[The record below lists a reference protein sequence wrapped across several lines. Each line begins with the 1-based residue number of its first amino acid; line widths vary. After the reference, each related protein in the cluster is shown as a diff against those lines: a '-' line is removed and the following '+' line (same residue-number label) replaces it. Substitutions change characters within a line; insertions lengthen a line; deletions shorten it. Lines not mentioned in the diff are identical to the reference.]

1 MHLNILRVIALP
13 LPRYHELTCIQSRL
27 DREFFQGP
35 ITSLAFF
42 RDAEYLLAGEDTHL
56 TVYDLQPGHA
66 VRVGSVRVFSAQPIH
81 GIRLLSNGRVLTWG
95 AAQIAVV
102 SNIEGLISAAD
113 GQVVVNKTAA
123 PDWVYDVAP
132 SPYNDYSAVL
142 ATAHNEVVHL
152 HLSGGD
158 APVVGAV
165 VSPSRPILYAARLK
179 WLDQDSVLMAGGTI
193 FGEILVWRCHI
204 SESRSELLA
213 ILNGHEGSIFGV
225 DISEELPCEDGS
237 TLRLIASCSD
247 DRTVRIW
254 NITGQDGVHEKKHDF
269 SAPRETGFGS
279 KAGLDDGPRAEEL
292 RPMATI
298 MGHLSRIWGIKFA
311 ALTEGQTLPKT
322 PMSLYSFGEDSTAQ
336 QWQLNINISL
346 ENASGSLKH
355 TETYAVHDGKHL
367 WAHAV
372 VNRGDQTLIATGGAD
387 SKISLITQPVS
398 LASSTSTSTS
408 ELTGLDFQ
416 DVATSLSNLREL
428 KPLRA
433 REIFSRYDFISDDR
447 VLVTTNWGR
456 LLVGVF
462 RPNLEWKEIELE
474 EHMNVEFQSCYTLKT
489 IGNGTAILGTTSGKL
504 YYFSEAQG
512 VTLVGSV
519 PGKIFNI
526 SILSTTGEGPT
537 ELIVHLH
544 GTSDS
549 QYFSIDWRTG
559 TVVATTDI
567 RGIDRRFVAI
577 SAARFRS
584 DLIAIGSRHGFLSI
598 LRQTGNGFR
607 PILDFRFNTRDA
619 ITGLVPLPA
628 TEGQEAPLY
637 FLATSRDT
645 KYRIY
650 EIEDLG
656 EEVRLHLQHEVAAP
670 SGADIEG
677 GWFTQ
682 GASPEL
688 ILYGFKSKKFI
699 VWNETRREEIASID
713 CGGAH
718 RTFTIAHDP
727 VDHNKVRFGYT
738 RVSKL
743 YVFSQHTPMHR
754 PLRYGT
760 HGREIRGL
768 SANGRYVA
776 TGAED
781 TTVRIWEYE
790 VQQSRQKDSGGL
802 RCVASTKLH
811 ISGLQKIHWVGDDY
825 LLSSAGFEEFF
836 VWSVRRLDSQ
846 YKGLGILCEG
856 ILEDKSPAADLR
868 IMDFDAC
875 KDAHGNIIITMILS
889 NSTLKTY
896 RYTPGKGFHLLAR
909 MSYTG
914 ACLTQVRHLGV
925 DETGLSALTAS
936 TDGHL
941 TTWEVSFDGDEV
953 SSHVLVQV
961 APVHQSSIKCLD
973 LHSTPEGFLVMTGGD
988 DNGLGVTTLV
998 AMSKEAGNRRYT
1010 TSSRGIVRKAHAAAI
1025 NGLVLVRRGV
1035 ETVGIT
1041 VSNDQRVKV
1050 WSVKPGNVKLVA
1062 DAYSG
1067 VADPGDIAIVGE
1079 NGGADG
1085 ERLKVVLGGVGAEV
1099 WSW

>member
-1 MHLNILRVIALP
+1 MP
-13 LPRYHELTCIQSRL
+13 ESRL
-27 DREFFQGP
+27 TREFFQGP

-56 TVYDLQPGHA
+56 TVYDLRPGHA

-81 GIRLLSNGRVLTWG
+81 GIRALSNGRALAWG

-102 SNIEGLISAAD
+102 SNIEALLDSTAD
-113 GQVVVNKTAA
+113 AQVVVNKTAA
-123 PDWVYDVAP
+123 PDWIYDVAP
-132 SPYNDYSAVL
+132 SPFDESSAVL
-142 ATAHNEVVHL
+142 ATAHNEVVSL
-152 HLSGGD
+152 HLNGDD
-158 APVVGAV
+158 APLIGAV

-179 WLDQDSVLMAGGTI
+179 WLDKDFVLMAGGTI
-193 FGEILVWRCHI
+193 FGEILVWRCHV

-237 TLRLIASCSD
+237 MLRLIASCSD

-254 NITGQDGVHEKKHDF
+254 NITGQDGSHEKKHDF
-269 SAPRETGFGS
+269 AAPRETGFGS
-279 KAGLDDGPRAEEL
+279 KAGFDDGPRAEEL
-292 RPMATI
+292 PPIATI
-298 MGHLSRIWGIKFA
+298 MGHLSRIWGVKFA
-311 ALTEGQTLPKT
+311 GLTQGQTLPKSLL
-322 PMSLYSFGEDSTAQ
+322 SLYSFGEDSTAQ
-336 QWQLNINISL
+336 RWQLNLDISPEKL
-346 ENASGSLKH
+346 SGSLKH
-355 TETYAVHDGKHL
+355 IETYAVHDGKHL

-387 SKISLITQPVS
+387 SKISLITQPACLTPTAPKS
-398 LASSTSTSTS
+398 RN
-408 ELTGLDFQ
+408 ELLGLDFQ
-416 DVATSLSNLREL
+416 EIAAGLPKLRTL
-428 KPLRA
+428 TPIRA
-433 REIFSRYDFISDDR
+433 KEIFSRYDFISEDR
-447 VLVTTNWGR
+447 MLVTTNWGR
-456 LLVGVF
+456 LLLGVF
-462 RPNLEWKEIELE
+462 RPNLEWQEIDVEDQ
-474 EHMNVEFQSCYTLKT
+474 VTAEFQACYTLKT
-489 IGNGTAILGTTSGKL
+489 IGDGAAILGTTSGKL
-504 YYFSEAQG
+504 YFYSEAQG
-512 VTLVGSV
+512 VTLLGSV

-526 SILSTTGEGPT
+526 SILSSSEDGPA
-537 ELIVHLH
+537 EIIVHLH

-559 TVVATTDI
+559 AIIATADI
-567 RGIDRRFVAI
+567 RGIDKRFVAV

-584 DLIAIGSRHGFLSI
+584 DMIAIGSRHGFLSL
-598 LRQTGNGFR
+598 LRQTGNKFR

-619 ITGLVPLPA
+619 ITGLVPLPTTA
-628 TEGQEAPLY
+628 GEDAPLY

-656 EEVRLHLQHEVAAP
+656 EEVRLHLHHEVAAP

-682 GASPEL
+682 DTSPEL
-688 ILYGFKSKKFI
+688 ILYGFKSKNFI

-727 VDHNKVRFGYT
+727 VDHNRVRFGYT
-738 RVSKL
+738 RATKL
-743 YVFSQHTPMHR
+743 YIFSQHIPMHR

-768 SANGRYVA
+768 SANGRYIA

-790 VQQSRQKDSGGL
+790 DQQNGQKDKGL

-836 VWSVRRLDSQ
+836 VWSVRRLDSR

-856 ILEDKSPAADLR
+856 TLEDKSPAADLR

-875 KDAHGNIIITMILS
+875 KIDDGSIIITMILS

-896 RYTPGKGFHLLAR
+896 RYTPGEGFHLLAR

-925 DETGLSALTAS
+925 DKTGLSALTAS

-941 TTWEVSFDGDEV
+941 TTWEVDLDSDEV
-953 SSHVLVQV
+953 SSHALVQV
-961 APVHQSSIKCLD
+961 APVHQNSIKCLD
-973 LHSTPEGFLVMTGGD
+973 LQPMSGGFLVLTGGD

-998 AMSKEAGNRRYT
+998 PMSSEAGNRRYT

-1025 NGLVLVRRGV
+1025 NGLVLVRRGG
-1035 ETVGIT
+1035 ETFGIS

-1050 WSVKPGNVKLVA
+1050 WRVETNNMRLVA

-1067 VADPGDIAIVGE
+1067 VADPGDIAIIGKH
-1079 NGGADG
+1079 GGVDG
-1085 ERLKVVLGGVGAEV
+1085 GNDEKLEVVLGGVGAEV

>member
-1 MHLNILRVIALP
+1 L
-13 LPRYHELTCIQSRL
+13 
-27 DREFFQGP
+27 
-35 ITSLAFF
+35 
-42 RDAEYLLAGEDTHL
+42 
-56 TVYDLQPGHA
+56 
-66 VRVGSVRVFSAQPIH
+66 RVGSVRVFSAQPIH
-81 GIRLLSNGRVLTWG
+81 GIRLLSNGRVLAWG

-102 SNIEGLISAAD
+102 SNIEGFIENTTDA
-113 GQVVVNKTAA
+113 QVVVKKTAA
-123 PDWVYDVAP
+123 PDWIYDVAP
-132 SPYNDYSAVL
+132 SPYDDSSAVL

-152 HLSGGD
+152 HLNGD
-158 APVVGAV
+158 DSPVIGSI

-179 WLDQDSVLMAGGTI
+179 WLDQDTVLMAGGTI
-193 FGEILVWRCHI
+193 FGEILVWRCYV

-225 DISEELPCEDGS
+225 DISEELPCDDG
-237 TLRLIASCSD
+237 TKLRLIASCSD

-254 NITGQDGVHEKKHDF
+254 NITGRDGSLEKHDF
-269 SAPRETGFGS
+269 AAPRETGFGS

-292 RPMATI
+292 RPIATI
-298 MGHLSRIWGIKFA
+298 MGHLSRIWGVKFA
-311 ALTEGQTLPKT
+311 QLTEGETLPES
-322 PMSLYSFGEDSTAQ
+322 PLSLYSFGEDSTAQ
-336 QWQLNINISL
+336 RWQLNLDISP
-346 ENASGSLKH
+346 EKVSGLLKH
-355 TETYAVHDGKHL
+355 IETYAVHDGKHL
-367 WAHAV
+367 WAHVV
-372 VNRGDQTLIATGGAD
+372 VNKGDQTLIATGGAD
-387 SKISLITQPVS
+387 SKISLITQPAS
-398 LASSTSTSTS
+398 LAPAASGSTH
-408 ELTGLDFQ
+408 ELLGLGFDEI
-416 DVATSLSNLREL
+416 AASLPNLRTL
-428 KPLRA
+428 KSVRGN
-433 REIFSRYDFISDDR
+433 EIFSRYDFISDDR
-447 VLVTTNWGR
+447 MLVTTNWGR
-456 LLVGVF
+456 LLLGTF
-462 RPNLEWKEIELE
+462 QPALEWKEIELE
-474 EHMNVEFQSCYTLKT
+474 DELNVEFQTCYTLQT
-489 IGNGTAILGTTSGKL
+489 IGDGAAILGTTSGKL
-504 YYFSEAQG
+504 YYFSESQG
-512 VTLVGSV
+512 VKVLGSV

-526 SILSTTGEGPT
+526 SILSSSVGGLT
-537 ELIVHLH
+537 ELIVHIH

-559 TVVATTDI
+559 AVVATADI
-567 RGIDRRFVAI
+567 RGIDKRFVAI
-577 SAARFRS
+577 SAARFRK
-584 DLIAIGSRHGFLSI
+584 DLIAIGSRHGFLAL
-598 LRQTGNGFR
+598 LRQSGNEFR

-619 ITGLVPLPA
+619 ITGLVPLP
-628 TEGQEAPLY
+628 TTDGQEAPLY

-656 EEVRLHLQHEVAAP
+656 DEVRLHLQHEVAAP

-682 GASPEL
+682 DESPEL
-688 ILYGFKSKKFI
+688 ILYGFKSKNFI

-727 VDHNKVRFGYT
+727 SNHNRVRFGYT
-738 RVSKL
+738 RATKL
-743 YVFSQHTPMHR
+743 YIFSQHNPMHR

-768 SANGRYVA
+768 SASGRYIA

-790 VQQSRQKDSGGL
+790 DEQCGTKNSGGL
-802 RCVASTKLH
+802 RCVTSTKLH

-846 YKGLGILCEG
+846 YKGLGILCEA

-875 KDAHGNIIITMILS
+875 KVDNGSIIITMVLS

-896 RYTPGKGFHLLAR
+896 RYTPGEGFHLLAR

-925 DETGLSALTAS
+925 DENGLSALTAA

-941 TTWEVSFDGDEV
+941 TTWEVTFGGEV

-973 LHSTPEGFLVMTGGD
+973 LQPTPEGFLVLTGGD

-998 AMSKEAGNRRYT
+998 PMSNESDKRRYT

-1025 NGLVLVRRGV
+1025 NGVVLVRRGG
-1035 ETVGIT
+1035 ETFGIT

-1050 WSVKPGNVKLVA
+1050 WRVQVNNVKLVA
-1062 DAYSG
+1062 DSYSG
-1067 VADPGDIAIVGE
+1067 VADPGDIAVIGE
-1079 NGGADG
+1079 SDG
-1085 ERLKVVLGGVGAEV
+1085 EKVKVVLGGVGAEV

>member
-1 MHLNILRVIALP
+1 MP
-13 LPRYHELTCIQSRL
+13 ESRL
-27 DREFFQGP
+27 TREFFQGP

-56 TVYDLQPGHA
+56 TVYDLRLGHA

-81 GIRLLSNGRVLTWG
+81 GIRVLSNGRALAWG

-102 SNIEGLISAAD
+102 SNIESLLDNAAD
-113 GQVVVNKTAA
+113 DQVVVNKTAA
-123 PDWVYDVAP
+123 PDWIYDVAP
-132 SPYNDYSAVL
+132 SPFDDSSAVL
-142 ATAHNEVVHL
+142 ATAHNEVVSL
-152 HLSGGD
+152 HLNGD
-158 APVVGAV
+158 DALVIGAV

-179 WLDQDSVLMAGGTI
+179 WLDKDFVLMAGGTI
-193 FGEILVWRCHI
+193 FGEILVWRCQV

-225 DISEELPCEDGS
+225 DISEELPCQDGS
-237 TLRLIASCSD
+237 MLRLIASCSD

-254 NITGQDGVHEKKHDF
+254 NITGQDGSHEKKHDF
-269 SAPRETGFGS
+269 AAPRETGFGS
-279 KAGLDDGPRAEEL
+279 KAGFDDGPRAEEL
-292 RPMATI
+292 PPIATI
-298 MGHLSRIWGIKFA
+298 MGHLSRIWGVKFA
-311 ALTEGQTLPKT
+311 GLTQGQTLPKS
-322 PMSLYSFGEDSTAQ
+322 PLSLYSFGEDSTAQ
-336 QWQLNINISL
+336 RWQLNLDISPEKL
-346 ENASGSLKH
+346 SGSLKH
-355 TETYAVHDGKHL
+355 IETYAVHDGKHL

-387 SKISLITQPVS
+387 SKISLITQPACLTPTAPKS
-398 LASSTSTSTS
+398 RD
-408 ELTGLDFQ
+408 ELLGLDFQ
-416 DVATSLSNLREL
+416 EIAAGLPNLRTL
-428 KPLRA
+428 KPIRA
-433 REIFSRYDFISDDR
+433 REIFSRYDFISEDR
-447 VLVTTNWGR
+447 MLVTTNWGR
-456 LLVGVF
+456 LLLGVF
-462 RPNLEWKEIELE
+462 RPNLEWQEIDVEDQ
-474 EHMNVEFQSCYTLKT
+474 VTAEFQACYTLKT
-489 IGNGTAILGTTSGKL
+489 IGDGAAILGTTSGKL
-504 YYFSEAQG
+504 YYYSEAQG
-512 VTLVGSV
+512 VTLLGSV
-519 PGKIFNI
+519 QGKIFNI
-526 SILSTTGEGPT
+526 SILSSSGDGPA
-537 ELIVHLH
+537 EIIVHLH

-559 TVVATTDI
+559 AVLATADI
-567 RGIDRRFVAI
+567 RGIDKRFVAI

-584 DLIAIGSRHGFLSI
+584 DLIAIGSRHGFLSL
-598 LRQTGNGFR
+598 LRQTGTEFR

-619 ITGLVPLPA
+619 ITGLVPLP
-628 TEGQEAPLY
+628 TTDGQDAPLY

-682 GASPEL
+682 DDSPEL
-688 ILYGFKSKKFI
+688 ILYGFKSKNFI

-727 VDHNKVRFGYT
+727 VDHNRVRFGYT
-738 RVSKL
+738 RATKL
-743 YVFSQHTPMHR
+743 YIFSQHIPMHR

-768 SANGRYVA
+768 SANGRYIA

-790 VQQSRQKDSGGL
+790 DQQNGRKDKGL

-836 VWSVRRLDSQ
+836 VWSVRRLDSR

-875 KDAHGNIIITMILS
+875 KVDDDSVIITMILS

-896 RYTPGKGFHLLAR
+896 RYTPGEGFHLLAR

-925 DETGLSALTAS
+925 DKTGFSALTAS

-941 TTWEVSFDGDEV
+941 TTWEVSLDSDET

-973 LHSTPEGFLVMTGGD
+973 LQPTPEGFLVLTGGD

-998 AMSKEAGNRRYT
+998 PMSNEAGNRRYT

-1025 NGLVLVRRGV
+1025 NGLVLVRRG
-1035 ETVGIT
+1035 ENTFGIS

-1050 WSVKPGNVKLVA
+1050 WRVEPNSMKLVA

-1067 VADPGDIAIVGE
+1067 VADPGDIAIIGKHACAE
-1079 NGGADG
+1079 GGSD
-1085 ERLKVVLGGVGAEV
+1085 EKLEVVLGGVGAEV

>member
-1 MHLNILRVIALP
+1 M
-13 LPRYHELTCIQSRL
+13 
-27 DREFFQGP
+27 
-35 ITSLAFF
+35 
-42 RDAEYLLAGEDTHL
+42 
-56 TVYDLQPGHA
+56 
-66 VRVGSVRVFSAQPIH
+66 RVGSVRVFSAQPIH
-81 GIRLLSNGRVLTWG
+81 GIRVLSNGRALAWG

-102 SNIEGLISAAD
+102 SNIESLLDNAAD
-113 GQVVVNKTAA
+113 AQVVVNKTAA
-123 PDWVYDVAP
+123 PDWIYDVAP
-132 SPYNDYSAVL
+132 SPFDESSAVL
-142 ATAHNEVVHL
+142 ATAHNEVVSL
-152 HLSGGD
+152 HLNGD
-158 APVVGAV
+158 DALVIGAV

-179 WLDQDSVLMAGGTI
+179 WLDKDFVLMAGGTI
-193 FGEILVWRCHI
+193 FGEILVWRCHM

-237 TLRLIASCSD
+237 MLRLIASCSD

-254 NITGQDGVHEKKHDF
+254 NITGQDGSQEKKHDF
-269 SAPRETGFGS
+269 AAPRETGFGS
-279 KAGLDDGPRAEEL
+279 KAGFDDGPRAEEL
-292 RPMATI
+292 PPIATI
-298 MGHLSRIWGIKFA
+298 MGHLSRIWGVKFVG
-311 ALTEGQTLPKT
+311 LTQGQTLPKS
-322 PMSLYSFGEDSTAQ
+322 PLSLYSFGEDSTAQ
-336 QWQLNINISL
+336 RWQLNLDISPEKL
-346 ENASGSLKH
+346 SGSLKH
-355 TETYAVHDGKHL
+355 VETYAVHDGKHL

-387 SKISLITQPVS
+387 SKISLITQPAC
-398 LASSTSTSTS
+398 LAPTVPKSRD
-408 ELTGLDFQ
+408 ELLGLDFQ
-416 DVATSLSNLREL
+416 DIAAGLPNLRTL
-428 KPLRA
+428 KPVRA
-433 REIFSRYDFISDDR
+433 REIFSRYDFISEDR
-447 VLVTTNWGR
+447 MLVTTNWGR
-456 LLVGVF
+456 LLLGVF
-462 RPNLEWKEIELE
+462 RPNLEWQEIDAEDQATA
-474 EHMNVEFQSCYTLKT
+474 EFQACYTLKT
-489 IGNGTAILGTTSGKL
+489 IGDGAAILGTTSGKL
-504 YYFSEAQG
+504 YYYSEAQG
-512 VTLVGSV
+512 VTLLGSV
-519 PGKIFNI
+519 HGKIFNI
-526 SILSTTGEGPT
+526 SILSSPGDGPA
-537 ELIVHLH
+537 EIIVHLH

-559 TVVATTDI
+559 AVLATADI
-567 RGIDRRFVAI
+567 RGIDKRFVAI

-584 DLIAIGSRHGFLSI
+584 DLIAIGSRHGFLSL
-598 LRQTGNGFR
+598 LRQTGNEFR

-619 ITGLVPLPA
+619 ITGLVPLP
-628 TEGQEAPLY
+628 TTDGQDAPLY

-650 EIEDLG
+650 EIEDLD

-682 GASPEL
+682 DDSPEL
-688 ILYGFKSKKFI
+688 ILYGFKSKNFI

-727 VDHNKVRFGYT
+727 VDHNRVRFGYT
-738 RVSKL
+738 RATKL
-743 YVFSQHTPMHR
+743 YIFSQHIPMHR

-768 SANGRYVA
+768 SANGRYIA

-790 VQQSRQKDSGGL
+790 DQQNGQKEKGL
-802 RCVASTKLH
+802 RCVVSTKLH

-836 VWSVRRLDSQ
+836 VWSVRRLDSR

-875 KDAHGNIIITMILS
+875 KVDDGSVIITMILS

-896 RYTPGKGFHLLAR
+896 RYTPGEGFHLLAR

-925 DETGLSALTAS
+925 DKTGLSALTAS

-941 TTWEVSFDGDEV
+941 TTWEVSLDSDET

-973 LHSTPEGFLVMTGGD
+973 LQPTPNGFLVLTGGD

-998 AMSKEAGNRRYT
+998 PMSNEAGNRRYT

-1025 NGLVLVRRGV
+1025 NGLVLVRRG
-1035 ETVGIT
+1035 ENTFGIS

-1050 WSVKPGNVKLVA
+1050 WRVEPNNIKLVA

-1067 VADPGDIAIVGE
+1067 VADPGDIAIIGKHACAE
-1079 NGGADG
+1079 GGSD
-1085 ERLKVVLGGVGAEV
+1085 EKLEVVLGGVGAEV

>member
-1 MHLNILRVIALP
+1 MANSS
-13 LPRYHELTCIQSRL
+13 LTQ
-27 DREFFQGP
+27 EFFQGP

-56 TVYDLQPGHA
+56 TLYDLQSSHA
-66 VRVGSVRVFSAQPIH
+66 LRVGSVRVFSAQPIH
-81 GIRLLSNGRVLTWG
+81 GIRLLSNGRVLAWG

-102 SNIEGLISAAD
+102 SNIEGFIENTTDA
-113 GQVVVNKTAA
+113 QVVVKKTAA
-123 PDWVYDVAP
+123 PDWIYDVAP
-132 SPYNDYSAVL
+132 SPYDDSSAVL

-152 HLSGGD
+152 HLNGD
-158 APVVGAV
+158 DSPVIGSI

-179 WLDQDSVLMAGGTI
+179 WLDQDTVLMAGGTI
-193 FGEILVWRCHI
+193 FGEILVWRCYV

-225 DISEELPCEDGS
+225 DISEELPCDDG
-237 TLRLIASCSD
+237 TKLRLIASCSD

-254 NITGQDGVHEKKHDF
+254 NITGRDGSLEKHDF
-269 SAPRETGFGS
+269 AAPRETGFGS

-292 RPMATI
+292 RPIATI
-298 MGHLSRIWGIKFA
+298 MGHLSRIWGVKFA
-311 ALTEGQTLPKT
+311 QLTEGETLPES
-322 PMSLYSFGEDSTAQ
+322 PLSLYSFGEDSTAQ
-336 QWQLNINISL
+336 RWQLNLDISP
-346 ENASGSLKH
+346 EKVSGSLKH
-355 TETYAVHDGKHL
+355 IETYAVHDGKHL
-367 WAHAV
+367 WAHVV
-372 VNRGDQTLIATGGAD
+372 VNKGDQTLIATGGAD
-387 SKISLITQPVS
+387 SKISLITQPAS
-398 LASSTSTSTS
+398 LAPAASGSTH
-408 ELTGLDFQ
+408 ELLGLGFDEI
-416 DVATSLSNLREL
+416 AASLPNLRTL
-428 KPLRA
+428 KSVRGN
-433 REIFSRYDFISDDR
+433 EIFSRYDFISDDR
-447 VLVTTNWGR
+447 MLVTTNWGR
-456 LLVGVF
+456 LLLGTF
-462 RPNLEWKEIELE
+462 QPALEWKEIELE
-474 EHMNVEFQSCYTLKT
+474 DELNVEFQTCYTLQT
-489 IGNGTAILGTTSGKL
+489 IGDGAAILGTTSGKL
-504 YYFSEAQG
+504 YYFSESQG
-512 VTLVGSV
+512 VKVLGSV

-526 SILSTTGEGPT
+526 SILSSSVGGLT
-537 ELIVHLH
+537 ELIVHIH

-559 TVVATTDI
+559 AVVATADI
-567 RGIDRRFVAI
+567 RGIDKRFVAI
-577 SAARFRS
+577 SAARFRK
-584 DLIAIGSRHGFLSI
+584 DLIAIGSRHGFLAL
-598 LRQTGNGFR
+598 LRQSGNEFR

-619 ITGLVPLPA
+619 ITGLVPLP
-628 TEGQEAPLY
+628 TTDGQEAPLY

-656 EEVRLHLQHEVAAP
+656 DEVRLHLQHEVAAP

-682 GASPEL
+682 DESPEL
-688 ILYGFKSKKFI
+688 ILYGFKSKNFI

-727 VDHNKVRFGYT
+727 SNHNRVRFGYT
-738 RVSKL
+738 RATKL
-743 YVFSQHTPMHR
+743 YIFSQHNPMHR

-768 SANGRYVA
+768 SASGRYIA

-790 VQQSRQKDSGGL
+790 DEQCGTKNSGGL
-802 RCVASTKLH
+802 RCVTSTKLH

-846 YKGLGILCEG
+846 YKGLGILCEA

-875 KDAHGNIIITMILS
+875 KVDNGSIIITMVLS

-896 RYTPGKGFHLLAR
+896 RYTPGEGFHLLAR

-925 DETGLSALTAS
+925 DENGLSALTAA

-941 TTWEVSFDGDEV
+941 TTWEVTFGGEV

-973 LHSTPEGFLVMTGGD
+973 LQPTPEGFLVLTGGD

-998 AMSKEAGNRRYT
+998 PMSNESDKRRYT

-1025 NGLVLVRRGV
+1025 NGVVLVRRGG
-1035 ETVGIT
+1035 ETFGIT

-1050 WSVKPGNVKLVA
+1050 WRVQVNNVKLVA
-1062 DAYSG
+1062 DSYSG
-1067 VADPGDIAIVGE
+1067 VADPGDIAVIGE
-1079 NGGADG
+1079 SDG
-1085 ERLKVVLGGVGAEV
+1085 EKVKVVLGGVGAEV

>member
-1 MHLNILRVIALP
+1 MT
-13 LPRYHELTCIQSRL
+13 ESRL
-27 DREFFQGP
+27 TREFFQGP

-56 TVYDLQPGHA
+56 ALYDLQLGHA

-81 GIRLLSNGRVLTWG
+81 GIRLLNNGRVLAWG

-102 SNIEGLISAAD
+102 SNIEGLIENATD
-113 GQVVVNKTAA
+113 GKVVVKKTAA
-123 PDWVYDVAP
+123 PDWIYDVAP
-132 SPYNDYSAVL
+132 SPYDDSSAVL

-152 HLSGGD
+152 LLTGEN
-158 APVVGAV
+158 APVVGTI

-179 WLDQDSVLMAGGTI
+179 WLDQNSVLMAGGTI
-193 FGEILVWRCHI
+193 FGEILVWRCHVP
-204 SESRSELLA
+204 ESRSELLA

-237 TLRLIASCSD
+237 KLRLIASCSD

-254 NITGQDGVHEKKHDF
+254 NITGQDGSYERKHDF
-269 SAPRETGFGS
+269 AAPRETGFGS

-292 RPMATI
+292 RPVATI
-298 MGHLSRIWGIKFA
+298 MGHLSRIWGVKFA
-311 ALTEGQTLPKT
+311 ALTEGQTLPT
-322 PMSLYSFGEDSTAQ
+322 SPLSLYSFGEDSTAQ
-336 QWQLNINISL
+336 RWQLNLAITP
-346 ENASGSLKH
+346 EKVSGSLKH
-355 TETYAVHDGKHL
+355 IETYAVHDGKHL

-372 VNRGDQTLIATGGAD
+372 VNRGDQTIIATGGAD
-387 SKISLITQPVS
+387 SKISLITQPASLTPTVS
-398 LASSTSTSTS
+398 VSTH
-408 ELTGLDFQ
+408 ELLGLSFEEI
-416 DVATSLSNLREL
+416 VNGLPNMRAL
-428 KPLRA
+428 KSVRGK
-433 REIFSRYDFISDDR
+433 EIFSRYDFISDDR
-447 VLVTTNWGR
+447 MLVTTNWGR
-456 LLVGVF
+456 LLLGVF
-462 RPNLEWKEIELE
+462 RPSLEWKEIDLDDEI
-474 EHMNVEFQSCYTLKT
+474 NVEFQSCYTLQT
-489 IGNGTAILGTTSGKL
+489 IGDGAAILGTTSGKL
-504 YYFSEAQG
+504 YYYSEAQG
-512 VTLVGSV
+512 VKVLGSV

-526 SILSTTGEGPT
+526 SVLSSSGEGPT

-549 QYFSIDWRTG
+549 QYFSIDWHTG
-559 TVVATTDI
+559 AVVATADI
-567 RGIDRRFVAI
+567 RGIDERFVAI
-577 SAARFRS
+577 SAARFKS
-584 DLIAIGSRHGFLSI
+584 DLIAIGSRHGFLSL
-598 LRQTGNGFR
+598 LRQTGSEFH

-619 ITGLVPLPA
+619 ITGLVPLP
-628 TEGQEAPLY
+628 TTDGREAPLY

-682 GASPEL
+682 EASPEL
-688 ILYGFKSKKFI
+688 ILYGFKSKNFI
-699 VWNETRREEIASID
+699 VWNETRREEIASVD

-727 VDHNKVRFGYT
+727 VNHNRVRFGYT
-738 RVSKL
+738 RATKL
-743 YVFSQHTPMHR
+743 YIFSQHKPMHR

-768 SANGRYVA
+768 SASGRYIA

-790 VQQSRQKDSGGL
+790 DHQTGQKDIGGL

-811 ISGLQKIHWVGDDY
+811 VSGLQKIHWVGDDY

-836 VWSVRRLDSQ
+836 VWSVRRLDSR
-846 YKGLGILCEG
+846 YKGLGILCEA

-875 KDAHGNIIITMILS
+875 KVDNDGIIITMVLS

-896 RYTPGKGFHLLAR
+896 RYKPREGFQLLAR

-914 ACLTQVRHLGV
+914 ACLTQIRHLGV
-925 DETGLSALTAS
+925 DENGLSALTAS

-941 TTWEVSFDGDEV
+941 TTWEVSLDGEV

-973 LHSTPEGFLVMTGGD
+973 LQPTPEGFLVLTGGD

-998 AMSKEAGNRRYT
+998 PMSNEAGDRRYT

-1025 NGLVLVRRGV
+1025 NGLVLVRRGD
-1035 ETVGIT
+1035 ETFGIS

-1050 WSVKPGNVKLVA
+1050 WGVEPNKVKLVA

-1067 VADPGDIAIVGE
+1067 VADPGDIAVIGKHE
-1079 NGGADG
+1079 G
-1085 ERLKVVLGGVGAEV
+1085 ERVKVVLGGVGAEV

>member
-1 MHLNILRVIALP
+1 MGLIALP

-914 ACLTQVRHLGV
+914 ACSPSRGGRN
-925 DETGLSALTAS
+925 GLSALTAS

>member
-1 MHLNILRVIALP
+1 MADSS
-13 LPRYHELTCIQSRL
+13 LT
-27 DREFFQGP
+27 REFFQGP

-42 RDAEYLLAGEDTHL
+42 HDAEYLLAGEDTNL
-56 TVYDLQPGHA
+56 TLYDLQTGHA
-66 VRVGSVRVFSAQPIH
+66 LRVGSIRVFSAQPIH
-81 GIRLLSNGRVLTWG
+81 GIRLLSNGRVLVWG

-102 SNIEGLISAAD
+102 SNIEGFIGNMTDAQMFVKKA
-113 GQVVVNKTAA
+113 AA
-123 PDWVYDVAP
+123 PDWIYDVAP
-132 SPYNDYSAVL
+132 SPFDDSSAVL

-152 HLSGGD
+152 HLNGDD
-158 APVVGAV
+158 APVVGSI

-179 WLDQDSVLMAGGTI
+179 WLDQDTVLMAGGTI
-193 FGEILVWRCHI
+193 FGEILVWRCYV

-225 DISEELPCEDGS
+225 DISEELPCQNG
-237 TLRLIASCSD
+237 TKLRLIASCSD

-254 NITGQDGVHEKKHDF
+254 NITGRDGSHEKHDF
-269 SAPRETGFGS
+269 AAPRETGFGS

-292 RPMATI
+292 RPVATI

-311 ALTEGQTLPKT
+311 QLTEGETLPES
-322 PMSLYSFGEDSTAQ
+322 PLSLYSFGEDSTSQ
-336 QWQLNINISL
+336 RWQLNLDISS
-346 ENASGSLKH
+346 EKVSGSLKH
-355 TETYAVHDGKHL
+355 IETYAVHDGKHL

-372 VNRGDQTLIATGGAD
+372 VNKGDQTLIATGGAD
-387 SKISLITQPVS
+387 SKISLITQPASLTPAASVS
-398 LASSTSTSTS
+398 TH
-408 ELTGLDFQ
+408 ELLGLGFDEIA
-416 DVATSLSNLREL
+416 VTLPNLRTL
-428 KPLRA
+428 KSVRGK
-433 REIFSRYDFISDDR
+433 EIFSRYDFISDDR
-447 VLVTTNWGR
+447 MLVTTNWGR
-456 LLVGVF
+456 LLLGTF
-462 RPNLEWKEIELE
+462 RPALEWREIELE
-474 EHMNVEFQSCYTLKT
+474 DELNVEFQTCYTLQT
-489 IGNGTAILGTTSGKL
+489 IGDGAAILGTTSGKL
-504 YYFSEAQG
+504 YYFSESQG
-512 VTLVGSV
+512 VKVLGSV

-526 SILSTTGEGPT
+526 SILSSSVGGLT
-537 ELIVHLH
+537 ELIVHIH

-559 TVVATTDI
+559 AVVATADI
-567 RGIDRRFVAI
+567 RGIDKRFVAI
-577 SAARFRS
+577 SAARFRE
-584 DLIAIGSRHGFLSI
+584 DLIAIGSRHGFLAL
-598 LRQTGNGFR
+598 LRQTGNEFR

-619 ITGLVPLPA
+619 ITGLVPLP
-628 TEGQEAPLY
+628 TTDGQEAPLY

-656 EEVRLHLQHEVAAP
+656 DEVRLHLQHEVAAP

-682 GASPEL
+682 DESPEL
-688 ILYGFKSKKFI
+688 ILYGFKSKNYI
-699 VWNETRREEIASID
+699 VWNETRREEIASVD

-718 RTFTIAHDP
+718 RTFTIAHDSIN
-727 VDHNKVRFGYT
+727 HNSVRFGYT
-738 RVSKL
+738 RATKL
-743 YVFSQHTPMHR
+743 YIFSQHSPIHR
-754 PLRYGT
+754 PLRCGT

-768 SANGRYVA
+768 SASGRYIA

-781 TTVRIWEYE
+781 TTVRIWEYGDE
-790 VQQSRQKDSGGL
+790 RCGTKNSGGL

-836 VWSVRRLDSQ
+836 VWSVQRLDSQ
-846 YKGLGILCEG
+846 YKGLGILCEA

-875 KDAHGNIIITMILS
+875 KVGNGSIIITMVLS

-896 RYTPGKGFHLLAR
+896 RYTPGEGFHLLAR

-925 DETGLSALTAS
+925 DENGLSALTAS

-941 TTWEVSFDGDEV
+941 TTWEVSFGGEV
-953 SSHVLVQV
+953 ASHALVQV

-973 LHSTPEGFLVMTGGD
+973 LQPTPEGFLVLTGGD

-998 AMSKEAGNRRYT
+998 SMSDESDKRRYT

-1025 NGLVLVRRGV
+1025 NGLVLVQRGG
-1035 ETVGIT
+1035 ETFGIT
-1041 VSNDQRVKV
+1041 VSNDQRVRV
-1050 WSVKPGNVKLVA
+1050 WRVQVNNVKLVA
-1062 DAYSG
+1062 DSYSG
-1067 VADPGDIAIVGE
+1067 VADPGDIAVIGE
-1079 NGGADG
+1079 SDG
-1085 ERLKVVLGGVGAEV
+1085 EKVNVVLGGVGAEV